1 MSTGGGRMR
10 PPGRRPRS
18 STESQAKGRRPVEV
32 DPWVAREV
40 LRQSRSPS
48 DDAGGQVKEAFAP
61 EKHRRGL
68 IGVDA
73 AAMQVA
79 VSVGDTPANIA
90 RAIMRG
96 PPKKEWDYMKGEK
109 V

>member
-1 MSTGGGRMR
+1 MI
-10 PPGRRPRS
+10 
-18 STESQAKGRRPVEV
+18 V
-32 DPWVAREV
+32 
-40 LRQSRSPS
+40 PS

-96 PPKKEWDYMKGEK
+96 PPKKEWIT
-109 V
+109 

>member
-1 MSTGGGRMR
+1 MI
-10 PPGRRPRS
+10 
-18 STESQAKGRRPVEV
+18 V
-32 DPWVAREV
+32 
-40 LRQSRSPS
+40 PS

-96 PPKKEWDYMKGEK
+96 PPRKEWDYMKGEK